1 LTQGKDLG
9 FVEAHLDGPS
19 TRWETIVGTTANAA
33 HREPWNKGKIV
44 GQKAP
49 FKLKDI
55 WALRVR
61 LQTEHRVLAALAQQA
76 QAGHGLRAKRSP
88 LVRR

>member
-1 LTQGKDLG
+1 M
-9 FVEAHLDGPS
+9 
-19 TRWETIVGTTANAA
+19 GTTGNAA

-61 LQTEHRVLAALAQQA
+61 LQMEGRVRDTTGCCLVPGFAYAP
-76 QAGHGLRAKRSP
+76 GH
-88 LVRR
+88 

>member
-1 LTQGKDLG
+1 MGS
-9 FVEAHLDGPS
+9 V
-19 TRWETIVGTTANAA
+19 VNAV

-61 LQTEHRVLAALAQQA
+61 LQMEHRVLATE
-76 QAGHGLRAKRSP
+76 
-88 LVRR
+88 